1 LKIIYKYETQI
12 IVKAERIQILYC
24 KNSSQ
29 PFITVDVRQLHVVL
43 EENNFT
49 FNRVINLMGVE
60 VIDEEIPQNV
70 QFRKFLSNICPL

>member
-1 LKIIYKYETQI
+1 
-12 IVKAERIQILYC
+12 
-24 KNSSQ
+24 
-29 PFITVDVRQLHVVL
+29 VRQLHVLL

-70 QFRKFLSNICPL
+70 LFRKFLSNISPLSVSG

>member
-1 LKIIYKYETQI
+1 
-12 IVKAERIQILYC
+12 
-24 KNSSQ
+24 
-29 PFITVDVRQLHVVL
+29 VL

-70 QFRKFLSNICPL
+70 KFRKFLSNICPLSG